1 MFQFEKEG
9 YHQATPRSS
18 LYNILNRTIGGL
30 DTIFGPSKNGR
41 NNVPNIQGKKHVIP
55 SAGFR

>member
-18 LYNILNRTIGGL
+18 LYILNRTIGGL
-30 DTIFGPSKNGR
+30 DTFFGPFKNGR
-41 NNVPNIQGKKHVIP
+41 NNVPDIHRVKHVIP

>member
-1 MFQFEKEG
+1 MFQFEKDG

-18 LYNILNRTIGGL
+18 LNMLNRTIGGL
-30 DTIFGPSKNGR
+30 DTFFGPSKNGK
-41 NNVPNIQGKKHVIP
+41 NNVPYVQMKKHVIP

>member
-1 MFQFEKEG
+1 MFQFEKDG

-18 LYNILNRTIGGL
+18 LNMLNYTISRL
-30 DTIFGPSKNGR
+30 DEFFGPSTNVRK
-41 NNVPNIQGKKHVIP
+41 NVPYVQIKKHVIP

>member
-1 MFQFEKEG
+1 MFQFVKEG

-18 LYNILNRTIGGL
+18 LYILNRTIGGL